1 MNINKYTLYDMP
13 DEKTIINI
21 DPDILYNDIV
31 KNFKKYWS
39 SVGVACTEIQYYE
52 NDELLASLFINVHL
66 DYGIYLNY
74 SNRGEEKL
82 SVFDKN
88 RLNEIVWTKDVCDI
102 SLGLFLP
109 PELAWKGIKEFLET
123 GTASEEIEWMNP
135 DDLPEGANY

>member
-1 MNINKYTLYDMP
+1 MKYTLYEIP
-13 DEKTIINI
+13 DDKTITNI
-21 DPDILYNDIV
+21 DPDIVYNDII
-31 KNFKKYWS
+31 KNFKNYWS

-52 NDELLASLFINVHL
+52 DDELAASLFINVHL

-74 SNRGEEKL
+74 YRDEEKL

-88 RLNEIVWTKDVCDI
+88 RLNEIVWTKDVCDF

-123 GTASEEIEWMNP
+123 GTASKEIEWISP
-135 DDLPEGANY
+135 HDIPEGGNY